1 MFLAFDFGVEERE
14 VLLRELEL
22 ELDLELLDEDEDFLL
37 SLELDFVLDDEFDGL
52 TSGRI

>member
-1 MFLAFDFGVEERE
+1 VFLALDFGLEERE

-22 ELDLELLDEDEDFLL
+22 EPDLELLDEDEDFLL
-37 SLELDFVLDDEFDGL
+37 SLELDFVLDDVFDRL